1 MHSNPKVTVAI
12 PVYNTE
18 PYVAKCLNSVFNQ
31 DYNNIE
37 ILITYDISSDN
48 SLQTTIDVLKNS
60 TFPYRIIEKKEEDK
74 GLGKARNIII
84 DNFQGDYLFFLDCDD
99 YIEPLTISLLVKE
112 AIANDADVVG
122 ASHRSVDEN
131 GNIITL
137 FQYDRKRIFDNVML
151 RHYIYVENGYYSVYA
166 WNKLYKSS
174 FLKENNIRCIHNI
187 IDDAAFSFSVI
198 KNNNKIVLLPEIT
211 LNYLI
216 RSSSITNAVMYKDVS
231 IATANNFLD
240 IRDFIYSSNMGKNDL
255 ITNCSNLD
263 AFVFSY
269 ISTVRN
275 SYKSVSIPYQD
286 KIKLCKSA
294 FITPEIPLTN
304 FFKVLKSK
312 KTSLMLLL
320 AVKVLPFRINML
332 LVKLYHKIKRV

>member
-1 MHSNPKVTVAI
+1 MKINPKVTVAI

-18 PYVAKCLNSVFNQ
+18 PYVAQCLNSVFNQ
-31 DYNNIE
+31 DYSNIE
-37 ILITYDISSDN
+37 ILITYDISTDN

-60 TFPYRIIEKKEEDK
+60 NFPYKIIEKKEEEK

-99 YIEPLTISLLVKE
+99 YIEPFAISLLVKE

-122 ASHRSVDEN
+122 ASHRSVDEA
-131 GNIITL
+131 GNIIKL
-137 FQYDRKRIFDNVML
+137 FQYDSKRIFDNKML

-174 FLKENNIRCIHNI
+174 FLKENNIKCIHNI

-198 KNNNKIVLLPEIT
+198 KSNSKIVLLPEIT

-216 RSSSITNAVMYKDVS
+216 RSSSITNAVMNRDVS
-231 IATANNFLD
+231 IGTATNFLD
-240 IRDFIYSSNMGKNDL
+240 IRDYIYSSNTGKNDL
-255 ITNCSNLD
+255 ITTCSNVD
-263 AFVFSY
+263 AFAFAY

-275 SYKSVSIPYQD
+275 SYKSKSITNQD
-286 KIKLCKSA
+286 KIKLCKLA
-294 FITPEIPLTN
+294 FITPEIPLKN
-304 FFKVLKSK
+304 FFQLLNSK
-312 KTSLMLLL
+312 KTSLILLL
-320 AVKVLPFRINML
+320 AVKILPFRINIL
-332 LVKLYHKIKRV
+332 LVKLYHKIK

>member
-60 TFPYRIIEKKEEDK
+60 VYPYRIIEKKEEEK
-74 GLGKARNIII
+74 GLGKARNIIL

-99 YIEPLTISLLVKE
+99 YIEPSTISLLVKE
-112 AIANDADVVG
+112 AIANDADIVG
-122 ASHRSVDEN
+122 ASHRSVDEA

-137 FQYDRKRIFDNVML
+137 FQYDSKRIFDNRML
-151 RHYIYVENGYYSVYA
+151 RHHIYVENGYYAVYA

-187 IDDAAFSFSVI
+187 IDDAAFSFSVV

-216 RSSSITNAVMYKDVS
+216 RSSSITNAVMYRDLS
-231 IATANNFLD
+231 IATAINFLD
-240 IRDFIYSSNMGKNDL
+240 IRDYIYSSNIGSNDL
-255 ITNCSNLD
+255 ITTCSNVD
-263 AFVFSY
+263 AFAFGY

-275 SYKSVSIPYQD
+275 SFKSKSIPYHD
-286 KIKLCKSA
+286 KIKLCRSA
-294 FITPEIPLTN
+294 FITPDIPLKN
-304 FFKVLKSK
+304 FFKLLNSK
-312 KTSLMLLL
+312 KRSLIMLLV
-320 AVKVLPFRINML
+320 VKILPFRVNML
-332 LVKLYHKIKRV
+332 LVKLYHKIK